1 MPKALFAALVL
12 LTAAP
17 ATAQWNTEAV
27 LRTMRP
33 IIEPGVQSTTG
44 PRVFTLAFDTHSS
57 VHAHWAAYR
66 IARNVPDQQGIAL
79 TSEAALEPAKVAL
92 EVAQYVDYPYAEAW
106 FLLLA
111 IEYERWCLEEARPD
125 PLRLRA
131 HGATVAERLLVRYEA
146 PPSLGIGGEY
156 DNIPWHILQLYR
168 WYDFTQDAA
177 RRARTDVL
185 IRANYLGVIT
195 PTLRRDI
202 VNPSVFFSPHGNTVH
217 LVMETQDPATIAAFV
232 ATQGPYPDTHIV
244 PNSLSVFPH
253 SFGLGWSRAW
263 ALRSM
268 ARNASN
274 PVDRARFW
282 RAAEAHIQVGMLRHL
297 TVSWNFA
304 TYGHW
309 VPQFAVYAVTE
320 GP

>member
-1 MPKALFAALVL
+1 MTKLVTIALALL
-12 LTAAP
+12 SAAP
-17 ATAQWNTEAV
+17 AAAQWTTESV

-33 IIEPGVQSTTG
+33 LIQPEVQPTTG

-66 IARNVPDQQGIAL
+66 IARKLPDQQRIAFD
-79 TSEAALEPAKVAL
+79 SEAALEPAKVAL
-92 EVAQYVDYPYAEAW
+92 EVAQYVTYPYAEAW

-111 IEYERWCLEEARPD
+111 VEYEQWCREESRPD
-125 PLRLRA
+125 PARLVV
-131 HGATVAERLLVRYEA
+131 HGNTVAARLLARYEA
-146 PPSLGIGGEY
+146 LPSLGVGGEY
-156 DNIPWHILQLYR
+156 DNVPWHLLQLHR
-168 WYDFTQDAA
+168 WFEHAQDAP
-177 RRARTDVL
+177 RLARTDTL
-185 IRANYLGVIT
+185 IRANFLGVIT
-195 PTLRRDI
+195 PTLRRD
-202 VNPSVFFSPHGNTVH
+202 VVQPTMFFSPHGNTAH
-217 LVMETQDPATIAAFV
+217 LVMETQDPATITAFV
-232 ATQGPYPDTHIV
+232 ATQGPYPNSHIV
-244 PNSLSVFPH
+244 PNALSAFPH

-268 ARNASN
+268 ARHASS

-282 RAAEAHIQVGMLRHL
+282 RAAEAHVQLGMARHL
-297 TVSWNFA
+297 GVPWNFA